1 LEKLVE
7 LGIVR
12 IWASPYQELLEFEGQ
27 VGEAL
32 SGLKVEAKEAKKA
45 EKEAKMEALMWKFN
59 LLMFVFAVLLGSAFM
74 YFVVTVK

>member
-1 LEKLVE
+1 MEKLVE

-32 SGLKVEAKEAKKA
+32 SGLKVEAKKA

-59 LLMFVFAVLLGSAFM
+59 LVLLGSAFM
-74 YFVVTVK
+74 YFVVAVK